1 MSGLD
6 WLRCPHCAL
15 PLARSDQALRC
26 PTGHSFD
33 IARQG
38 YVNLLGRAAPRNADT
53 PSMLEARARFL
64 GAGHYAPLADAVA
77 AQLSGATR
85 IVEVG
90 AGTGYYLARALDSNP
105 VSEGL
110 ATDVSASA
118 ARRAARAHPRA
129 SSIVADTWAGLP
141 LRDGAVDALL
151 CVFAPRNPAE
161 FARVLAPGGRLVVA
175 VPTPAHL
182 AELRSRYGLLG
193 VADDKAEAV
202 LASLPGWSL
211 ERLDSLVRPLRLTAG
226 EVSDVIAMGPNAFH
240 GTPTDTVPESAT
252 LAVSILTMSRPS

>member
-15 PLARSDQALRC
+15 PLARTDQTLRC
-26 PTGHSFD
+26 QAGHSFD

-64 GAGHYAPLADAVA
+64 GAGHYAPLAEAVA
-77 AQLSGATR
+77 AQVSGAAR
-85 IVEVG
+85 IAEVG
-90 AGTGYYLARALDSNP
+90 AGTGYYLSRALDANP
-105 VSEGL
+105 SAEGL
-110 ATDVSASA
+110 ATDVSAAA
-118 ARRAARAHPRA
+118 ARRAAKAHPRA

-141 LRDGAVDALL
+141 LRDGAVDTLL

-161 FARVLAPGGRLVVA
+161 FTRVLAPGGRLVVA

-182 AELRSRYGLLG
+182 GEVRAEYGLLG
-193 VADDKAEAV
+193 VADDKADAV

-211 ERLDSLVRPLRLTAG
+211 EALDTLVQPLHLAPE
-226 EVSDVIAMGPNAFH
+226 EVADLIAMGPNAFH
-240 GTPTDTVPESAT
+240 GRHGVTVAASTT
-252 LAVSILTMSRPS
+252 LAVSILTLTHPS